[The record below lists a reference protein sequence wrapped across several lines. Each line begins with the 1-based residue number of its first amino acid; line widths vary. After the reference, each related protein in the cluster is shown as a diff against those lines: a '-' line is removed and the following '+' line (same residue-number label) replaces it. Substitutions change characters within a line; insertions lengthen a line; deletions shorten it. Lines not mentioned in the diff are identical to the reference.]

1 MWGGSGLQPI
11 IILDGTVSRR
21 ARCGITACDLSL
33 AGIPTSG
40 NAEPIHLWSDS
51 KFLNACLQSSTLAC
65 KSKTPTN
72 GKEAQAAL
80 PSVCR
85 GSSEDL
91 FFTRPPSPDLL
102 SHRWRISMCE
112 TRRPMSRRSLGYSR
126 SASSII
132 AAPRTHTVSGCV
144 CGRGRRWRYQ
154 LERTGLAIYSR
165 PSRSQSVRCLAI
177 YSGSQLTCTMPPS
190 VSPIGPTSALHV
202 YVHVFRYKVRYPRSN
217 EVTPEL

>member
-21 ARCGITACDLSL
+21 ARWLRITAGDLSL
-33 AGIPTSG
+33 AGIPSTSG

-102 SHRWRISMCE
+102 SRRWRISMCN
-112 TRRPMSRRSLGYSR
+112 TRRPMSRRSFGYSR
-126 SASSII
+126 SALSII

-144 CGRGRRWRYQ
+144 GADDDGGISWNVQ
-154 LERTGLAIYSR
+154 GWLFIAG
-165 PSRSQSVRCLAI
+165 
-177 YSGSQLTCTMPPS
+177 
-190 VSPIGPTSALHV
+190 LHV
-202 YVHVFRYKVRYPRSN
+202 HSLSDALLFIAGAS
-217 EVTPEL
+217 